1 MFKLGGDANQK
12 EISDPFLS
20 VAIKVREE
28 SESDLSYFIDE
39 LLKERAVF
47 PQWVNEVPDLVGEF
61 KVIAAQIRDQQIDK
75 ILREYLNTHQR

>member
-1 MFKLGGDANQK
+1 M
-12 EISDPFLS
+12 
-20 VAIKVREE
+20 
-28 SESDLSYFIDE
+28 
-39 LLKERAVF
+39 F